1 MSIKPTNNLFI
12 HCFVFESMAKI
23 KVRKNKIVI
32 LALLPLVVI
41 ICSAFLINFFIKKSE
56 YNNEILKNIKL
67 PPRFKIDIFASDF
80 GSSLISYPGPNSGVR
95 FMEFYD
101 GVLFVSAPSQGKI
114 YALPD
119 RNNDGKA
126 DEKIVVIDGLN
137 RPHGIAFYNDWMYAA
152 NEGSIIRVTIGSDF
166 KAIKESLEH
175 IADLPTGG
183 HWTRT
188 LRIHDGNLYVSI

>member
-41 ICSAFLINFFIKKSE
+41 ICSAFLINFFIRKSN
-56 YNNEILKNIKL
+56 YNDEILKNIKL

-80 GSSLISYPGPNSGVR
+80 GGSLISYPGPNQGVR
-95 FMEFYD
+95 FMEFYND
-101 GVLFVSAPSQGKI
+101 ALFVSAPSQGKI

-119 RNNDGKA
+119 KNNDGKA
-126 DEKIVVIDGLN
+126 DEKIVVIDDLN
-137 RPHGIAFYNDWMYAA
+137 NPHGIAFYNDWMYAA
-152 NEGSIIRVTIGSDF
+152 NEDSIIRVKIGNDF
-166 KAIKESLEH
+166 KAVKGSIEH
-175 IADLPTGG
+175 IADLPTDG

-188 LRIHDGNLYVSI
+188 IRIYNNS

>member
-41 ICSAFLINFFIKKSE
+41 ICSAFLINFFLKKSNR
-56 YNNEILKNIKL
+56 NNEILKNIKL

-80 GSSLISYPGPNSGVR
+80 GGSRIAYPGPNQGVR
-95 FMEFYD
+95 FMEFYN
-101 GVLFVSAPSQGKI
+101 GALFVSAPSQGKI

-119 RNNDGKA
+119 KNNDGKA
-126 DEKIVVIDGLN
+126 DEKIVVIDNLN
-137 RPHGIAFYNDWMYAA
+137 NPHGIAFYNDWMYAA
-152 NEGSIIRVTIGSDF
+152 NEDSIIRAKIGNDF
-166 KAIKESLEH
+166 KAVKGSIEH
-175 IADLPTGG
+175 IAELPSGGG
-183 HWTRT
+183 H
-188 LRIHDGNLYVSI
+188 